1 MLPSALNGEL
11 RGVSI
16 ELSCPHVGAPKRSN
30 TRGSPLVSGGAAWV
44 SNLPTSI
51 AGEGE
56 DMLIEILVIL
66 AIIALALFIWRNM
79 VGRRV

>member
-1 MLPSALNGEL
+1 MHPS
-11 RGVSI
+11 
-16 ELSCPHVGAPKRSN
+16 PY
-30 TRGSPLVSGGAAWV
+30 LVSGGAAWV
-44 SNLPTSI
+44 SNRPTSI